1 MDEVVE
7 AAEEEE
13 EAVAKVEEEEE
24 QHEQFDFIKTR
35 TIAIHMAS
43 TFTTNTLR
51 KRATRQQWDI
61 GTMQRWRIIGEVRK
75 RIAISSS
82 DRDHKLM

>member
-1 MDEVVE
+1 MVEEVVEEVVE

-35 TIAIHMAS
+35 TIAIRMAL
-43 TFTTNTLR
+43 TFTTNILR
-51 KRATRQQWDI
+51 KRATRQQWDT
-61 GTMQRWRIIGEVRK
+61 GTMQR
-75 RIAISSS
+75 
-82 DRDHKLM
+82 